1 MLVVVEQLQYQRVL
15 VLCGL
20 VDVGQER
27 AQRLQ
32 EQRENR
38 DAVRRKVFCK
48 YTKIYHKLCQLG
60 LRLYLPQCVI

>member
-1 MLVVVEQLQYQRVL
+1 MVVYMLVVVEQLQYQRVL

-38 DAVRRKVFCK
+38 EAVRRKVFCN
-48 YTKIYHKLCQLG
+48 
-60 LRLYLPQCVI
+60 